1 MAKGRVEDTTVN
13 DNLKLLINRSK
24 AEKVIISLLQKRGSM
39 TKNELSQAT
48 KIKLSR
54 LNYVMEP
61 LMKSGII
68 VTERIGE
75 SSGGRKPVLYSVN
88 ADDFFVI
95 GIDISIMYT
104 QIVITNL
111 RMTVVFEELF
121 EMDDTCTPEK
131 TIRKIVAIIENAY
144 ASLNLDRCQILGV
157 GVGSVGPLNVKTG
170 VIKNP
175 PNFYAQHWSD
185 VPLKAMLEATLKA
198 VVIVENGANAGV
210 VAESLFGAGKE
221 FENVG
226 YFNCGVGIR
235 TGTISSQNLI
245 RAINDEEEGFGHMVI
260 DIRGKKC
267 RCGNY
272 GCIECYASINA
283 VLKRFSEELKKG
295 RQTIIDRPIE
305 MISYL
310 DICAAADGNDPL
322 AEEILKEAALIL
334 GAGLANYIK
343 LLTPDLVILS
353 GPLMNKSELF
363 YHVCVESTLMRLHAD
378 KRPRVSFNRCGDYG
392 EKAMAIGAAAMFIEM
407 CLS

>member
-1 MAKGRVEDTTVN
+1 
-13 DNLKLLINRSK
+13 
-24 AEKVIISLLQKRGSM
+24 M
-39 TKNELSQAT
+39 TKNDLSHAT

-61 LMKSGII
+61 LTKNGII
-68 VTERIGE
+68 VSERIGQ

-88 ADDFFVI
+88 GYDLFVV
-95 GIDISIMYT
+95 GVDISIMYT

-111 RMTVVFEELF
+111 RMEVVYEELF
-121 EMDDTCTPEK
+121 IMDDTCTPEK
-131 TIRKIVAIIENAY
+131 TVRKIAAIIEAAY
-144 ASLNLDRCQILGV
+144 TKLGLDRLQILGA

-170 VIKNP
+170 IIKNP
-175 PNFYAQHWSD
+175 PNFYAKQWSN
-185 VPLKAMLEATLKA
+185 VPLKAMLEERLKA
-198 VVIVENGANAGV
+198 AVIIENGANAGV
-210 VAESLFGAGKE
+210 VAEGLFGAGKE

-235 TGTISSQNLI
+235 TGTISSKNLI

-283 VLKRFSEELKKG
+283 ILKRFSEEIKKG
-295 RQTIIDRPIE
+295 RQTMINRQIE
-305 MISYL
+305 DISYI
-310 DICAAADGNDPL
+310 DICAAADHNDAL
-322 AEEILKEAALIL
+322 SKEILQEAALIL

-378 KRPRVSFNRCGDYG
+378 KRPRVSFNRCGYYG
-392 EKAMAIGAAAMFIEM
+392 EKAMAMGASAMFIEM